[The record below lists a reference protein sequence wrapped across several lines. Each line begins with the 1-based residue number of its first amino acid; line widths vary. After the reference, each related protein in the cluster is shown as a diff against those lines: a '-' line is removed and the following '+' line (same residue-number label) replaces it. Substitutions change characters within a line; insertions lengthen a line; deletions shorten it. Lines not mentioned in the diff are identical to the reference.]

1 GLTQPSGTQQPIGN
15 LVWNDLDGDGV
26 QDAGEASIPGV
37 TVELWNAPKTK
48 RLAVAT
54 TNQLVQDVIEAGL
67 GGVTVELW
75 NAARTQ
81 RIGVVA
87 TGTDGFYAIP
97 AHRPGGFQIRVV
109 APPGYHQRGI
119 RAVIAVRIVVEAAR
133 DPREAGRETGTSP
146 RGAASDVRLDSRLA
160 IGFEGDCANA
170 PDAGIQ
176 HPFDLR
182 LQPERPHQGEGTNLP
197 IRNRLGEPAGPAEER
212 VSLRDEV

>member
-1 GLTQPSGTQQPIGN
+1 SLSDPILIDPLTVATLNHDVGLTQPSGTQQPIGN
-15 LVWNDLDGDGV
+15 LAWNDLDGDGV

-87 TGTDGFYAIP
+87 T
-97 AHRPGGFQIRVV
+97 
-109 APPGYHQRGI
+109 
-119 RAVIAVRIVVEAAR
+119 
-133 DPREAGRETGTSP
+133 
-146 RGAASDVRLDSRLA
+146 
-160 IGFEGDCANA
+160 
-170 PDAGIQ
+170 
-176 HPFDLR
+176 
-182 LQPERPHQGEGTNLP
+182 
-197 IRNRLGEPAGPAEER
+197 
-212 VSLRDEV
+212 